1 MPEGHTLHRLAGSI
15 NAAFGAST
23 PQVSSPQGRFADG
36 AALLDGT
43 ELMGSWAHGKLLFV
57 DFAHERTLYVHL
69 GLIGKWFV
77 LKLPVPGE
85 EPEVAGVIRLRLL
98 SEEHVAD
105 LRGPMACQ
113 VVDPA
118 EVSRLVGRQG
128 PDPLQPDQDP
138 DVAYQRITGS
148 GRSVA
153 ELLMDQTV
161 VAGVGNIYRC
171 EVLWRH
177 RVHPLRPGRTLKRAT
192 WQTIWDDLVALMPWG
207 VRTGSI
213 ITLDDVLEDVRMH
226 LEAGETV
233 EVPREFAVYQRA
245 GEPCLRCGSRVR
257 HSVVA
262 GRILFWCV
270 NCQRRT

>member
-85 EPEVAGVIRLRLL
+85 EPEVAGVVRLRLL

-105 LRGPMACQ
+105 LRGPMAGWWGARALTRCSLTRTRTW
-113 VVDPA
+113 PISA
-118 EVSRLVGRQG
+118 SRARG
-128 PDPLQPDQDP
+128 
-138 DVAYQRITGS
+138 A
-148 GRSVA
+148 
-153 ELLMDQTV
+153 
-161 VAGVGNIYRC
+161 
-171 EVLWRH
+171 
-177 RVHPLRPGRTLKRAT
+177 
-192 WQTIWDDLVALMPWG
+192 PWP
-207 VRTGSI
+207 S
-213 ITLDDVLEDVRMH
+213 
-226 LEAGETV
+226 
-233 EVPREFAVYQRA
+233 
-245 GEPCLRCGSRVR
+245 S
-257 HSVVA
+257 
-262 GRILFWCV
+262 
-270 NCQRRT
+270 